1 MDIAYDY
8 ITKGHHLEEN
18 AGEMIERRTRRV
30 LEGHHLIEHSI
41 RQADPSLNHG
51 TLRLHNDDDYDDIK
65 CGGSESKR
73 NLIKEKKLPNE

>member
-41 RQADPSLNHG
+41 KQADLETDFAQPWD
-51 TLRLHNDDDYDDIK
+51 TTATQ
-65 CGGSESKR
+65 
-73 NLIKEKKLPNE
+73 